1 MNAHGMTTCF
11 EGRRAVVSGG
21 AGGIGGAVA
30 RRLLAAGALVT
41 TLDIKP
47 LPETWRAAGGEWRHC
62 VGDLSD
68 EAFVAQALAEASADG
83 KLDYLVNAAGLL
95 LFGEDQSIATLDM
108 TVWRRVIDAN
118 LTSAALCARHAVPC
132 MRANG
137 GGAMVHLSSIQALRG
152 DDKPQDA
159 YQAAKAGVIAL
170 SKSLAIQFAA
180 DAIRSNAVLPGP
192 TESPMQQRWQ
202 HDPALK
208 KATAGAV
215 PLGRVGRPQDIASAV
230 IFLLSDQA
238 SYITGT
244 ELIVDGGLTA
254 LP

>member
-1 MNAHGMTTCF
+1 MTTCF
-11 EGRRAVVSGG
+11 EGKRAVVTGG

-30 RRLLAAGALVT
+30 RRLLAAGTRVT

-47 LPETWRAAGGEWRHC
+47 LPEASRSDGDKWRHC

-68 EAFVAQALAEASADG
+68 EGFVARAITEASVDG

-108 TVWRRVIDAN
+108 AVWRRVIDAN
-118 LTSAALCARHAVPC
+118 LTSAALCARHAVPL
-132 MRANG
+132 MRAN

-180 DAIRSNAVLPGP
+180 DGIRSNAVLPGP

-202 HDPALK
+202 HDPTLK
-208 KATAGAV
+208 KATAAAV
-215 PLGRVGRPQDIASAV
+215 PLGRVGRPEDIASAV
-230 IFLLSDQA
+230 TFLLSDQA